1 MSISKD
7 SWKWNA
13 EIDSS
18 TLSTLPTFVGNLPGP
33 KDEAIGVRSQLEYY
47 FCPVKCVMNYSHRAT
62 CMQNNKELLKMITL
76 LGVLLLR
83 KSC

>member
-1 MSISKD
+1 MQRLI
-7 SWKWNA
+7 A
-13 EIDSS
+13 
-18 TLSTLPTFVGNLPGP
+18 LLYLPFLLLWVTYHGP
-33 KDEAIGVRSQLEYY
+33 KDKAIGVRSQLEYY
-47 FCPVKCVMNYSHRAT
+47 FCPVKCVMNYSHRVT